1 MASAQCHKPATTI
14 EPCPPRSQKPTTTV
28 ANDICQPKTTQH
40 SSLGQKISDM
50 TSKAFKGHHGRH
62 GNSQNQVQ
70 CYSQTEIESHGNTN
84 SKKETHYYGQSQTQH
99 DKKHGV
105 SKTQI
110 TLTVVQAQITQT
122 DEYEYPPY
130 GTTTT
135 CFGTHPRKHADPNN
149 NRKDVN
155 LFQRIRN
162 GMSRHSNEGNNSSS
176 SSSDSDSDNDKCP
189 KQKTKASALN
199 NEKCPKPKTK
209 ARVFD
214 IFNCMHVE
222 LKQSLICFK
231 GLVSLTSVFGC
242 ICRIDARRSREQD
255 ANKQSLCNKRREEN
269 MFTNKQCL
277 YDII

>member
-122 DEYEYPPY
+122 DE
-130 GTTTT
+130 
-135 CFGTHPRKHADPNN
+135 
-149 NRKDVN
+149 
-155 LFQRIRN
+155 
-162 GMSRHSNEGNNSSS
+162 
-176 SSSDSDSDNDKCP
+176 
-189 KQKTKASALN
+189 
-199 NEKCPKPKTK
+199 
-209 ARVFD
+209 
-214 IFNCMHVE
+214 
-222 LKQSLICFK
+222 
-231 GLVSLTSVFGC
+231 
-242 ICRIDARRSREQD
+242 IDARRSREQD